1 MQRQIGLGGDAGKAS
16 RRSRWAVMLNGVLL
30 SLFVAQTAFAQA
42 IVIDPRSIPDGSPL
56 GSSGKESSSASAA
69 ATGDTGSAPAPTTSV
84 SVTPAFQAGTLSSTS
99 SAGRLGVDSEPAP
112 QPMKPPAA
120 PGEFEKYVKDATGRE
135 IKRYGA
141 NLLVPS
147 TRDFAAPATAT
158 IPGDYAINVGDT
170 ISVNTVGSIS
180 GSADFIVDTNGEIF
194 MPNVGRVKLIGVRY
208 RDLKDRISTAIGRQ
222 YRGFDVTVSMK
233 QLRGIRVY
241 VTGFANNPGAYTLNS
256 LSTLANAVLA
266 AGGPTA
272 GGSFRTIKLYRGG
285 REVRDF
291 DLYDLIRRGNSASD
305 AILQN
310 EDVLFIP
317 PVGRQVA
324 VIGSVNEEAIYE
336 AKPGETLEDLVNIA
350 GGPNQ
355 LADPGRAIVYRLDD
369 KQTVGSRELSRSAL
383 AGMQVESGDIVQV
396 LSNGSLAHP
405 MERQS
410 VVVRIEGEVERPG
423 NYFVPPNTPLSQVL
437 QEAGG
442 VTPRAFVYGTH
453 LSRESVRAQQR
464 IGYRDALNQ
473 LESALA
479 AAPLTGDSSISA
491 ADRDAQMRSARELLD
506 RLKQSQ
512 PDGRLVLDLPYTATT
527 LPGDLIL
534 ENNDRIVVPP
544 RIDTVGVFGAV
555 YRPASFLMSPS
566 QPMKVSQYLERAGG
580 TQRQADRK
588 NIFVV
593 RANGE
598 VLTRK
603 AGAMNAS
610 VQPGDVVFV
619 PVKTQ
624 GSTFWA
630 KLRDITQIVFQLGL
644 GAATVAAIN

>member
-1 MQRQIGLGGDAGKAS
+1 M
-16 RRSRWAVMLNGVLL
+16 MLNGVML
-30 SLFVAQTAFAQA
+30 SLFVAQTAFAQ
-42 IVIDPRSIPDGSPL
+42 VSVSVDPRAMPDGSPL
-56 GSSGKESSSASAA
+56 GAAGRDTGGSAATGSSSDSASA
-69 ATGDTGSAPAPTTSV
+69 PPTTV
-84 SVTPAFQAGTLSSTS
+84 SATPAFQTGTLFSTS
-99 SAGRLGVDSEPAP
+99 SASRLSAPREPIP
-112 QPMKPPAA
+112 QPMKPSAA
-120 PGEFEKYVKDATGRE
+120 PGEFERYVKDATGRE

-141 NLLVPS
+141 NLLIPGN
-147 TRDFAAPATAT
+147 RDFAAPATAT
-158 IPGDYAINVGDT
+158 IPGDYAINVGDL
-170 ISVNTVGSIS
+170 ISINTVGSIA
-180 GSADFIVDTNGEIF
+180 GSADFTVDTNGEIF
-194 MPNVGRVKLIGVRY
+194 LPNIGRVKLIGIRY
-208 RDLKDRISTAIGRQ
+208 RDLHDRISAAIGRK
-222 YRGFDVTVSMK
+222 YRGFDVTVSIS

-241 VTGFANNPGAYTLNS
+241 VTGFANNPGAYSLNS

-291 DLYDLIRRGNSASD
+291 DLYDLIRRGNSADD

-317 PVGRQVA
+317 PVGPQVA

-336 AKPGETLEDLVNIA
+336 AKPGETLEDVVRIA

-355 LADPGRAIVYRLDD
+355 LADPSRAIIYHLDD
-369 KQTVGSRELSRSAL
+369 KRTVGSRELSRSDLAAAL
-383 AGMQVESGDIVQV
+383 AQSGDIVQI
-396 LSNGSLAHP
+396 LSQGSLAHP

-410 VVVRIEGEVERPG
+410 VVVRIEGEVQRPG
-423 NYFVPPNTPLSQVL
+423 NYFVTPNTPLSEVL
-437 QEAGG
+437 QQAGG
-442 VTPRAFVYGTH
+442 VTPRAYVYGTN

-464 IGYRDALNQ
+464 IGYQDALRQ
-473 LESALA
+473 LENALA

-491 ADRDAQMRSARELLD
+491 ADRSAQMSSARELLD
-506 RLKQSQ
+506 RLKEAQ
-512 PDGRLVLDLPYTATT
+512 PDGRLVLDLPVTATT

-555 YRPASFLMSPS
+555 YRPASFLLNSG
-566 QPMKVSQYLERAGG
+566 QPMKIGTYLDRAGG

-588 NIFVV
+588 NIFIV

-603 AGAMNAS
+603 AGAMSAT

-630 KLRDITQIVFQLGL
+630 KLRDITQIIFQLGL